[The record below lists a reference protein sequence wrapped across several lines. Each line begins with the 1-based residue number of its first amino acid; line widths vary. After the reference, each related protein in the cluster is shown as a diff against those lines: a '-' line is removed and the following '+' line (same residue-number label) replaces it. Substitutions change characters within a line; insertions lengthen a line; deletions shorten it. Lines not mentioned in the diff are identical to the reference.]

1 MNRIQKAFANVR
13 AEESLKQ
20 DTLAYLRK
28 EISRRQKV
36 KRRVWAYAAACAA
49 LLLTVSVLFHGLYTT
64 PVSYIS
70 MDVNPSIELALNL
83 FDRVVS
89 CEGYNEDGQQ
99 LVSEVDVSNM
109 TYTEAVET
117 LLASSQMQEYL
128 NQQGAKLVFTV
139 SSDKEEEL
147 TAGLQSCQ
155 GYQEHHA
162 SCHTAEADTMQAAH
176 EVGLSVGRYQIYQE
190 LLENG
195 VSITP
200 EECRNLS
207 MRELRALLNEGESTS
222 SSGGS
227 STDSSLV
234 SDAGSENPQASST
247 SGYGGNSHH
256 YEEEEEHGGGE
267 GNGQN
272 GGAGNG
278 HGSQHHAE

>member
-1 MNRIQKAFANVR
+1 MNRIQKAFANVK

-20 DTLAYLRK
+20 DTLAYLQK
-28 EISRRQKV
+28 EMSRRQKV
-36 KRRVWAYAAACAA
+36 KRRVWAYAVACAA
-49 LLLTVSVLFHGLYTT
+49 LLLTVSVLFYGLYTT

-83 FDRVVS
+83 FDRVVG
-89 CEGYNEDGQQ
+89 CEGYNEDGRQ

-117 LLASSQMQEYL
+117 LLASRQMQGYL

-147 TAGLQSCQ
+147 AAGLQNCQ

-162 SCHTAEADTMQAAH
+162 SCHIAEADTIQSAH
-176 EVGLSVGRYQIYQE
+176 EAGLSVGRYQIYQE

-207 MRELRALLNEGESTS
+207 MKELRELLNQGESTFSSES
-222 SSGGS
+222 SSS
-227 STDSSLV
+227 DSSLD
-234 SDAGSENPQASST
+234 SNSESTQTSS
-247 SGYGGNSHH
+247 SPGYGGNS
-256 YEEEEEHGGGE
+256 YCEENEHGGE

-272 GGAGNG
+272 GGVGNG

>member
-1 MNRIQKAFANVR
+1 
-13 AEESLKQ
+13 
-20 DTLAYLRK
+20 
-28 EISRRQKV
+28 
-36 KRRVWAYAAACAA
+36 
-49 LLLTVSVLFHGLYTT
+49 
-64 PVSYIS
+64 
-70 MDVNPSIELALNL
+70 
-83 FDRVVS
+83 
-89 CEGYNEDGQQ
+89 
-99 LVSEVDVSNM
+99 
-109 TYTEAVET
+109 
-117 LLASSQMQEYL
+117 MQGYL

-147 TAGLQSCQ
+147 AAGLQNCQ

-176 EVGLSVGRYQIYQE
+176 EAGLSVGRYQIYQE

-207 MRELRALLNEGESTS
+207 MRELRALLGEGESTS
-222 SSGGS
+222 SSGDPS
-227 STDSSLV
+227 SDSSL
-234 SDAGSENPQASST
+234 GLNSESTQTSS
-247 SGYGGNSHH
+247 SPGYGGNSHH
-256 YEEEEEHGGGE
+256 EENEHGGE

>member
-36 KRRVWAYAAACAA
+36 KRRVWAYAVACAA
-49 LLLTVSVLFHGLYTT
+49 LLLTVSVLFQGLYTT

-70 MDVNPSIELALNL
+70 IDVNPSIELALNL

-117 LLASSQMQEYL
+117 LLSSSQMQGYL

-139 SSDKEEEL
+139 SSDKQEEL
-147 TAGLQSCQ
+147 AAGLQNCQ

-162 SCHTAEADTMQAAH
+162 SCHTAEVGTMQAAH
-176 EVGLSVGRYQIYQE
+176 EAGLSVGRYQVYQE

-227 STDSSLV
+227 SADSSLD
-234 SDAGSENPQASST
+234 SNSESTQTSS
-247 SGYGGNSHH
+247 SPGYGGNSHH
-256 YEEEEEHGGGE
+256 EENGHGGE

-278 HGSQHHAE
+278 HGSQHHTE

>member
-1 MNRIQKAFANVR
+1 MNRIQKAFANVK

-20 DTLAYLRK
+20 DTLAYLQK
-28 EISRRQKV
+28 EMSRRQKV
-36 KRRVWAYAAACAA
+36 KRRVWAYAVACAA
-49 LLLTVSVLFHGLYTT
+49 LLLTVSVLFYGLYTT

-83 FDRVVS
+83 FDRVVG
-89 CEGYNEDGQQ
+89 CEGYNEDGRQ

-117 LLASSQMQEYL
+117 LLASRQMQGYL

-147 TAGLQSCQ
+147 AAGLQNCQ

-162 SCHTAEADTMQAAH
+162 SCHTAEVGTMQAAH
-176 EVGLSVGRYQIYQE
+176 EAGLSVGRYQVYQE

-222 SSGGS
+222 SSGGPS
-227 STDSSLV
+227 ADSSLD
-234 SDAGSENPQASST
+234 SNSESTQTSS
-247 SGYGGNSHH
+247 SPGYGGNSHH
-256 YEEEEEHGGGE
+256 EENGHGGE

-278 HGSQHHAE
+278 HGSQHHTE